1 MTRGF
6 WATMVVAAI
15 AMSAGAA
22 QAKTAAQCAPRAD
35 IIKALGDKFHESN
48 AGRGLINPNV
58 VLEIFVSDQGS
69 WTVLASDTKGQS
81 CVLSVGEGWDSPTIT
96 AAIPGA

>member
-1 MTRGF
+1 MTRF
-6 WATMVVAAI
+6 LMATMLAAAVVTGG
-15 AMSAGAA
+15 SASANA
-22 QAKTAAQCAPRAD
+22 AAQCAPRAD
-35 IIKALGDKFHESN
+35 IIKALGDKFHESE

-81 CVLSVGEGWDSPTIT
+81 CILSVGEGWDSPTI
-96 AAIPGA
+96 AAAMPGA

>member
-1 MTRGF
+1 MTRYT
-6 WATMVVAAI
+6 WATMIVAAV

-22 QAKTAAQCAPRAD
+22 QAQAGSQCAPRAD
-35 IIKALGDKFHESN
+35 IVKALGDKYHESV

-58 VLEIFVSDQGS
+58 VLEIFVSKQGS
-69 WTVLASDTKGQS
+69 WTVVASDVKGRS
-81 CVLSVGEGWDSPTIT
+81 CVMSVGEGWDSPTIT

>member
-1 MTRGF
+1 MTRF
-6 WATMVVAAI
+6 LMATICLAAVA
-15 AMSAGAA
+15 MPGGTV
-22 QAKTAAQCAPRAD
+22 QADAAAQCAPRAD
-35 IIKALGDKFHESN
+35 IIKALGDKFHESE

-81 CVLSVGEGWDSPTIT
+81 CILSVGEGWDSPTIN
-96 AAIPGA
+96 AALPGA

>member
-1 MTRGF
+1 MTRF
-6 WATMVVAAI
+6 VVAAI
-15 AMSAGAA
+15 LAATAMTVGAVPASA
-22 QAKTAAQCAPRAD
+22 AAQCAARAD
-35 IIKALGDKFHESN
+35 IIKALGDKFHETE

-96 AAIPGA
+96 AAMPGA

>member
-1 MTRGF
+1 MTRF
-6 WATMVVAAI
+6 LMATILAAA
-15 AMSAGAA
+15 AMTAGAA
-22 QAKTAAQCAPRAD
+22 PASAAAQCAARAD
-35 IIKALGDKFHESN
+35 IIKALGDKFHETE

-58 VLEIFVSDQGS
+58 VLEIFVSEQGS

-96 AAIPGA
+96 AAMPGA

>member
-1 MTRGF
+1 M
-6 WATMVVAAI
+6 MVAAA

-22 QAKTAAQCAPRAD
+22 QAKTGPQCAPRAD
-35 IIKALGDKFHESN
+35 IIKALGDKFHEN
-48 AGRGLINPNV
+48 VAGRGLINPHV

-81 CVLSVGEGWDSPTIT
+81 CVMSVGEGWDSPTIT
-96 AAIPGA
+96 AAMPGA

>member
-1 MTRGF
+1 MTRF
-6 WATMVVAAI
+6 LMATTLAAVAMTIGAG
-15 AMSAGAA
+15 SANA
-22 QAKTAAQCAPRAD
+22 AAQCAARAD
-35 IIKALGDKFHESN
+35 IIKALGDKFHETE

-81 CVLSVGEGWDSPTIT
+81 CVLSVGEGWDSPTIR
-96 AAIPGA
+96 AAMPGA

>member
-1 MTRGF
+1 MTRLVM
-6 WATMVVAAI
+6 ATMLAAAAAI
-15 AMSAGAA
+15 GGTV
-22 QAKTAAQCAPRAD
+22 QANAAQCAARAD
-35 IIKALGDKFHESN
+35 IIKALGDKYHESE

-81 CVLSVGEGWDSPTIT
+81 CVLSAGEGWDSPTIR
-96 AAIPGA
+96 AAMPGA

>member
-1 MTRGF
+1 MTRCLLTTVF
-6 WATMVVAAI
+6 LAAI
-15 AMSAGAA
+15 AVSAATA
-22 QAKTAAQCAPRAD
+22 QANAAAQCAPRAEV
-35 IIKALGDKFHESN
+35 IKALGDKFHETV

-81 CVLSVGEGWDSPTIT
+81 CILSVGEGWDSPSIT
-96 AAIPGA
+96 AAMPGA

>member
-1 MTRGF
+1 MTRNLM
-6 WATMVVAAI
+6 ATMFLV
-15 AMSAGAA
+15 AGAMCGA
-22 QAKTAAQCAPRAD
+22 TSHADAAPQCAPRAD
-35 IIKALGDKFHESN
+35 VIKALGDKFHESE

-96 AAIPGA
+96 AAMPGA

>member
-1 MTRGF
+1 MTRF
-6 WATMVVAAI
+6 LMATMCLAA
-15 AMSAGAA
+15 AALSAG
-22 QAKTAAQCAPRAD
+22 QASAAAQCAPRAD
-35 IIKALGDKFHESN
+35 IIKALGDKFHESE

-81 CVLSVGEGWDSPTIT
+81 CILSVGEGWDSPTIT
-96 AAIPGA
+96 AALPGA

>member
-1 MTRGF
+1 MLL
-6 WATMVVAAI
+6 AA
-15 AMSAGAA
+15 ACGGAA
-22 QAKTAAQCAPRAD
+22 PANAAGQCAPRAD
-35 IIKALGDKFHESN
+35 VVKALGNKFHESE

-58 VLEIFVSDQGS
+58 VLEIFVSDEGS

-96 AAIPGA
+96 AAMPGA

>member
-1 MTRGF
+1 MFGG
-6 WATMVVAAI
+6 VV
-15 AMSAGAA
+15 
-22 QAKTAAQCAPRAD
+22 QANAAAQCAPRAD
-35 IIKALGDKFHESN
+35 IIKALGDKFHESE

-58 VLEIFVSDQGS
+58 VLEIFVSHEGS

-96 AAIPGA
+96 AALPGA

>member
-1 MTRGF
+1 MTRSLT
-6 WATMVVAAI
+6 ATTFLVAA
-15 AMSAGAA
+15 MFGGVV
-22 QAKTAAQCAPRAD
+22 QANAAAQCAPRAD
-35 IIKALGDKFHESN
+35 IIKALGDKFHESE

-58 VLEIFVSDQGS
+58 VLEIFVSHEGS

-96 AAIPGA
+96 AALPGA

>member
-1 MTRGF
+1 MTRF
-6 WATMVVAAI
+6 LLATTFLAAAAVA
-15 AMSAGAA
+15 GG
-22 QAKTAAQCAPRAD
+22 QANAAAQCAPRAD
-35 IIKALGDKFHESN
+35 IIKALGDKFHESE

-81 CVLSVGEGWDSPTIT
+81 CILSVGEGWDSPSIT
-96 AAIPGA
+96 AALPGA

>member
-1 MTRGF
+1 MTRF
-6 WATMVVAAI
+6 LMAAMLAAA
-15 AMSAGAA
+15 AMASGTAA
-22 QAKTAAQCAPRAD
+22 ANAAAQCAARAD
-35 IIKALGDKFHESN
+35 IIKALGDKFHESE

-81 CVLSVGEGWDSPTIT
+81 CVLSVGEGWDSPTIR
-96 AAIPGA
+96 AAMPGA

>member
-1 MTRGF
+1 ML
-6 WATMVVAAI
+6 AAAAVA
-15 AMSAGAA
+15 SGAA
-22 QAKTAAQCAPRAD
+22 PANAAGQCAARAD
-35 IIKALGDKFHESN
+35 IIKALGDKFHESE

-81 CVLSVGEGWDSPTIT
+81 CVLSAGEGWDAATIT
-96 AAIPGA
+96 AAMPGA